1 MALSL
6 SMFDYISKI
15 TLLHFV
21 FYLHLTQIVSL
32 KFETNPSLLCLD
44 LVFGWNFFNVCF
56 QIVFVFCFS
65 LSLAVLSVSDDGNNE
80 RCWRKNN

>member
-32 KFETNPSLLCLD
+32 KFPSLLCLD
-44 LVFGWNFFNVCF
+44 LVFGRNFFNVCF
-56 QIVFVFCFS
+56 QNVFVFCFS